1 MERTAGV
8 FRSCASPL
16 ESIPSTWETFSHRT
30 RAHLFDAASNVS
42 RRQLLR
48 HMDIQHV
55 SVKFNIRDVTIRV
68 VVLPSLEETVRSTLL
83 RVDRSA
89 CNERVPTIGMRARRI
104 YRSYLPTSYNSLFPD
119 QNH

>member
-8 FRSCASPL
+8 FGPCASPL

-68 VVLPSLEETVRSTLL
+68 VVLPSLEETVRGGAWIDPRATNAYRLSVCA
-83 RVDRSA
+83 RVVFTD
-89 CNERVPTIGMRARRI
+89 RI
-104 YRSYLPTSYNSLFPD
+104 YRLVRYNSLFPD